1 MNKDEASKNVH
12 MGLLLSMISV
22 IMGLIAW
29 MWTVIFISFAAPGR
43 V

>member
-1 MNKDEASKNVH
+1 MNKDEASKNVR
-12 MGLLLSMISV
+12 MGTLLSMVSV

-29 MWTVIFISFAAPGR
+29 MWTVMFLAFAGSSH